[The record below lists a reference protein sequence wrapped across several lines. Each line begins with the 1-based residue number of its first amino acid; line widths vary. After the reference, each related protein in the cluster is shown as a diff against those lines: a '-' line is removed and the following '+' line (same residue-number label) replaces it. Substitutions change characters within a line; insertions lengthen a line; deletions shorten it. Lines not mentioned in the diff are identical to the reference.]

1 MNEEIDV
8 SGCKYYR
15 KNKECDIWGIPC
27 QMKEFCYFKILKKE
41 NAKLKES
48 NENLLRRLST
58 KMLSDEHYDIRSLE
72 IENLGLA
79 EENTKLKE
87 KLNDIENI
95 LIKCTN
101 AGCKECECTGI
112 CEEYLLK
119 IIRGEE

>member
-1 MNEEIDV
+1 MSKIVDRDTFLYYLDNADV
-8 SGCKYYR
+8 DWEATARECIAKGFELGDE
-15 KNKECDIWGIPC
+15 NK
-27 QMKEFCYFKILKKE
+27 
-41 NAKLKES
+41 
-48 NENLLRRLST
+48 
-58 KMLSDEHYDIRSLE
+58 
-72 IENLGLA
+72 
-79 EENTKLKE
+79 KLKE